1 MTKKIYIQQKH
12 PELSV
17 VNTETGEI
25 ISGVAT
31 TKVETIDE
39 FIMIFLL
46 NIQDAFKLEGQ
57 HLKILMCCWK
67 YSSFNPSSPEGNRV
81 TNNQALKN
89 KIRESGLEVSDTV
102 INNAFTAFV
111 KNDLMIK
118 ECRGQYMLN
127 PKYFFKGTLS
137 NRSKL
142 KLNIEN

>member
-1 MTKKIYIQQKH
+1 MAKKIYLKGNH

-17 VNTETGEI
+17 VNTDTGEI

-31 TKVETIDE
+31 TKVESIDE
-39 FIMIFLL
+39 FIMIFLV

-67 YSSFNPSSPEGNRV
+67 YSTFNPQSPEGNRI
-81 TNNQALKN
+81 TNNQALKQ
-89 KIRESGLEVSDTV
+89 KIRESGLQVSDTV

-111 KNDLMIK
+111 KNNLMIK
-118 ECRGQYMLN
+118 ECRGQYILN
-127 PKYFFKGTLS
+127 PKYFFRGTLG

-142 KLNIEN
+142 KLSIES

>member
-1 MTKKIYIQQKH
+1 MAKKIYIQQDH

-17 VNTETGEI
+17 VNTDTGEI

-31 TKVETIDE
+31 TKVESIDE

-67 YSSFNPSSPEGNRV
+67 YSSFNPSAPEGNRIS
-81 TNNQALKN
+81 NNQALKS

-102 INNAFTAFV
+102 INNAFTSFV
-111 KNDLMIK
+111 KNNLMIK
-118 ECRGQYMLN
+118 ECRG
-127 PKYFFKGTLS
+127 
-137 NRSKL
+137 
-142 KLNIEN
+142 